1 MASDVPATSTS
12 PFDCVACGAHGTW
25 HPGRQAVVCPACGTA
40 IETAGGVPAAPEAF
54 EFLHLLRDRP
64 DSGRDWQPGATR
76 VRCDACGTQMD
87 YPAYLAGRDCEG
99 CGSPALIPCDETG
112 APVHPSGIVPFLLT
126 EPEARERVAAWLEKQ
141 RPTGSRRR
149 FAIDTMRALYVP
161 GWTFSA
167 RARVPWRAERLRTN
181 RKGETERE
189 SIDGVVDV
197 TIDHDFVPATASV
210 PADLLAQA
218 DPFDAADL
226 VAYDPRYLAGYE
238 VEVYA
243 VNLWDAWDASDARM
257 QRRVDSAV
265 RADAGRDAG
274 GLETWPEWSGQR
286 CQHVLVPV
294 YAVTYTY
301 GGQRYDAIVNGRAG
315 WVKGR
320 TPRDPLG
327 CLISIVVLLG
337 ILGGLVVLVILA
349 VRWLF

>member
-1 MASDVPATSTS
+1 MTSNVPAFAAS
-12 PFDCVACGAHGTW
+12 PFDCAACGAHGTW

-40 IETAGGVPAAPEAF
+40 IETPGDLPSAPEAF

-76 VRCDACGTQMD
+76 VRCDTCGTQMD
-87 YPAYLAGRDCEG
+87 YPEYLAGRNCEG

-112 APVHPSGIVPFLLT
+112 APVRPSGIVPFLLT
-126 EPEARERVAAWLEKQ
+126 EAEARERAAAWLETQ

-167 RARVPWRAERLRTN
+167 RVRVPWRAERLRTD
-181 RKGETERE
+181 RDGQTERE
-189 SIDGVVDV
+189 SISGVAQVA
-197 TIDHDFVPATASV
+197 IDDDFVPATASM
-210 PADLLAQA
+210 PADLLAKV
-218 DPFDAADL
+218 DPFAAADL
-226 VAYDPRYLAGYE
+226 VAYHPRYLAGYE

-243 VNLWDAWDASDARM
+243 VNLWDAWDASDAQM
-257 QRRVDSAV
+257 QRRVDRSV
-265 RADAGRDAG
+265 RAAAGRDAS

-286 CQHVLVPV
+286 CRHVLVPV

-301 GGQRYDAIVNGRAG
+301 AGRQYDALVDGRAG
-315 WVKGR
+315 RVRGR
-320 TPRDPLG
+320 TPNDPLG
-327 CLISIVVLLG
+327 CLISGVVLLG
-337 ILGGLVVLVILA
+337 LLGGLILLVILA

>member
-243 VNLWDAWDASDARM
+243 VNLWDAWDASDAQM

-286 CQHVLVPV
+286 CRHVLVPV

-301 GGQRYDAIVNGRAG
+301 GGQRYDALVNGRAG
-315 WVKGR
+315 WVRGR
-320 TPRDPLG
+320 TPSDPLG

-337 ILGGLVVLVILA
+337 ILGGLVLLVILA